1 MRRNTLILLM
11 LWVDLWFDLRYR
23 WDISRDRN

>member
-11 LWVDLWFDLRYR
+11 LWADLWFDLRYR